1 MFPRSLITSQN
12 QKSESLEEYKNI
24 QHPQN
29 EINDIILSSTVE
41 NIRYPINNIRYP
53 IKVIRKQKNNTLND
67 KEKNQSIETEPELT

>member
-24 QHPQN
+24 QQN

-53 IKVIRKQKNNTLND
+53 IKVIRKQKNYIHID
-67 KEKNQSIETEPELT
+67 KEKNQSVETEPELT